1 MPLVVHHVFVI
12 LNVIVA
18 VGFLVSGLDDLFVD
32 VYYWLRELYR
42 NTFVKHRIRPI
53 TEDDLE
59 GKPEQWTAILIPAW
73 LESKV
78 IGQMLQNAVETLS
91 YSNYDIFV
99 GTYPNDEATQLAVE
113 AVRERH
119 SQVNKVVCPNPGPTT
134 KADCMNWVYQAML
147 LAEQEKG
154 IRYEIVVLHDSEDVV
169 HPLELRLLNWLIP
182 RKDMVQLP
190 VVPLERPARYWT
202 AGTYLDEFAEYHSK
216 DILVRERLT
225 SVIPSAG
232 VGTGFS
238 RETLDEV
245 AKARGNQLFNVNT
258 LTEDYD
264 LGFSLLPLNRRG
276 IMAQFS
282 VLRSH
287 LVTCGFWRKRQE
299 VRQTYEL
306 VAVREYFPDK
316 FRLAVRQ
323 KSRWILGISIQGWKN
338 LGWQGGFWCRYMLYR
353 DRKALLTN
361 DINALGYLVLIYWLV
376 LLLTQPP
383 DHFLSLVPAHW
394 VWNVI
399 LFDTCLMVNRLVQ
412 RMVAV
417 RRVSSWNQALL
428 AVPRAVVSNVVNFC
442 AAAVAVKRFVTAEIT
457 GRRAAWQKTDHAFP
471 MPEQLRKYSRRLGDL
486 LLKDQLINV
495 AQLREALL
503 SQQEKG
509 GKLGEVLQRLGYL
522 SEEDLLQVLAR
533 QSGVPLYAINH
544 LMIERSW
551 LQKLSRQ
558 TAEDMLALPVAFSG
572 GAFKVA
578 CATPSP
584 ELKYKLEEVLR
595 HPVHLSLAGET
606 DLRFAICRAYLF
618 DESSDRLYLGEL
630 LVGAGMINRDQLE
643 KALLTQKQTGQRIGE
658 VLQDQG
664 LVSPQVIAAAL
675 RAHQLEP
682 VAEAKGS
689 IQ

>member
-1 MPLVVHHVFVI
+1 MVHHIFVI

-32 VYYWLRELYR
+32 VYFWIRELYR
-42 NTFVKHRIRPI
+42 KNFIKHRIRPI

-59 GKPEQWTAILIPAW
+59 SKPEQWTAILIPAW
-73 LESKV
+73 HESGV
-78 IGQMLQNAVETLS
+78 IDRMLQNAVETLT
-91 YSNYDIFV
+91 YSKYDVFV
-99 GTYPNDEATQLAVE
+99 GTYPNDEPTQLAVE
-113 AVRERH
+113 SVRERYH
-119 SQVNKVVCPNPGPTT
+119 QVNKVVCPNPGPTS
-134 KADCMNWVYQAML
+134 KADCMNWVYQAMQL
-147 LAEQEKG
+147 TEQERG

-216 DILVRERLT
+216 DIIVRERLA

-238 RETLDEV
+238 RATLDEV
-245 AKARGNQLFNVNT
+245 SKARGNQLFNVNT

-264 LGFSLLPLNRRG
+264 LGFSLLPFNRQG

-299 VRQTYEL
+299 VRQTFEL

-323 KSRWILGISIQGWKN
+323 KSRWILGIAIQGWKN

-376 LLLTQPP
+376 LLFTQPP
-383 DHFLSLVPAHW
+383 DHFLSLVPAPW
-394 VWNVI
+394 VWDVI
-399 LFDTCLMVNRLVQ
+399 LIDTCLMVNRLVQ

-471 MPEQLRKYSRRLGDL
+471 MPEQLRKFRRRIGDL

-503 SQQEKG
+503 SQKEKG
-509 GKLGEVLQRLGYL
+509 GKLGEVLQRMGFIR
-522 SEEDLLQVLAR
+522 EEDLLPVLAR
-533 QSGVPLYAINH
+533 QFGVSLFAFDH
-544 LMIERSW
+544 LKIERSW
-551 LQKLSRQ
+551 LEKLPRQ
-558 TAEDMLALPVAFSG
+558 MAQDMLALPVAFSG

-578 CATPSP
+578 CASPSP
-584 ELKYKLEEVLR
+584 DLKYSLEEVLGQ
-595 HPVHLSLAGET
+595 PVHLSLTAEN
-606 DLRFAICRAYLF
+606 DLRFAICRAYLSA
-618 DESSDRLYLGEL
+618 EVSDRLYLGEL
-630 LVGAGMINRDQLE
+630 LVSAGMINRDQLE
-643 KALLTQKQTGQRIGE
+643 QALLAQRLTGQRLGE

-664 LVSPQVIAAAL
+664 LVAPQVIAAAL
-675 RAHQLEP
+675 RSQQPEP

-689 IQ
+689 LQ

>member
-1 MPLVVHHVFVI
+1 MVHQVFVI

-42 NTFVKHRIRPI
+42 NIFIKHRIRPI

-59 GKPEQWTAILIPAW
+59 RKPEQLTAILIPAW
-73 LESKV
+73 HESQV
-78 IGQMLQNAVETLS
+78 IDRMLQNAVETLS
-91 YSNYDIFV
+91 YSKYDIFV
-99 GTYPNDEATQLAVE
+99 GTYPNDVATQFAVE
-113 AVRERH
+113 TVRERYH
-119 SQVNKVVCPNPGPTT
+119 QVNKVVCPHPGPTT
-134 KADCMNWVYQAML
+134 KADCMNWVFQAMQ

-169 HPLELRLLNWLIP
+169 HPLELRILNWLIP

-216 DILVRERLT
+216 DIIVRERLA

-238 RETLDEV
+238 RAALVEV

-264 LGFSLLPLNRRG
+264 LGFSLLPFNRHG
-276 IMAQFS
+276 ILAQFS
-282 VLRSH
+282 VLRSQ

-299 VRQTYEL
+299 VRQTFEL

-316 FRLAVRQ
+316 FRLAIRQ
-323 KSRWILGISIQGWKN
+323 KSRWILGIAIQGWKN
-338 LGWQGGFWCRYMLYR
+338 LGWQGGFWCRYMFYR

-376 LLLTQPP
+376 LLITQPP
-383 DHFLSLVPAHW
+383 DHFLSLVPAQW
-394 VWNVI
+394 VWDVI
-399 LFDTCLMVNRLVQ
+399 LVDTCLMVNRLVQ

-417 RRVSSWNQALL
+417 RRVASWNQALL
-428 AVPRAVVSNVVNFC
+428 SIPRAVVSNVVNFC
-442 AAAVAVKRFVTAEIT
+442 AAAVAIQRFLTARMT

-486 LLKDQLINV
+486 LLKNQLINV
-495 AQLREALL
+495 AQLGEALI
-503 SQQEKG
+503 SQKKKG
-509 GKLGEVLQRLGYL
+509 GKLGEVLQRLGYVK
-522 SEEDLLQVLAR
+522 EEDLLPVLAR
-533 QSGVPLYAINH
+533 QFGVSLFAINH
-544 LMIERSW
+544 LKIERSW
-551 LQKLSRQ
+551 LQKFPRQ
-558 TAEDMLALPVAFSG
+558 MAEDMLALPVTFSA

-578 CATPSP
+578 CANPSSD
-584 ELKYKLEEVLR
+584 LKYRLEKVLR
-595 HPVHLSLAGET
+595 HPVHLSLAGENE
-606 DLRFAICRAYLF
+606 LRFAICRVYLSA
-618 DESSDRLYLGEL
+618 EGSDRLYLGEL
-630 LVGAGMINRDQLE
+630 LVSAGMINRDQLE
-643 KALLTQKQTGQRIGE
+643 KALLTQKLTRQKLGE

-675 RAHQLEP
+675 RSHQLEP
-682 VAEAKGS
+682 DAEAEGS
-689 IQ
+689 AQ